1 MPLTEDGPQFVFG
14 PGVYPGR
21 QHLKSA
27 GPGHRPDTVLP
38 LPQVLA
44 NWHAPPLPHFGF
56 VQHLTFAGSLGQ
68 KPVKDV
74 PPEEE
79 QEDVV
84 IHTPGVPDAVQ
95 GPLRAALAT
104 TAVKMME

>member
-1 MPLTEDGPQFVFG
+1 M
-14 PGVYPGR
+14 
-21 QHLKSA
+21 
-27 GPGHRPDTVLP
+27 LP

-44 NWHAPPLPHFGF
+44 NWHVPFEPHFGF

-84 IHTPGVPDAVQ
+84 IHTPGAPEAVH
-95 GPLRAALAT
+95 GPLSAALAKI
-104 TAVKMME
+104 AVKRME

>member
-1 MPLTEDGPQFVFG
+1 MYAPE
-14 PGVYPGR
+14 
-21 QHLKSA
+21 
-27 GPGHRPDTVLP
+27 TVLP

-44 NWHAPPLPHFGF
+44 KWHVPPLPHFGF

-74 PPEEE
+74 PPDEE

-95 GPLRAALAT
+95 GPLSAALAT
-104 TAVKMME
+104 IAVNRME